1 MPDMDPLLINADKLP
16 AKRPTPNS
24 AREGLNRVGETIV
37 YGPWRTPDRRWIS
50 GSILATGLVI
60 AGVWAFLTLRPM
72 PKPDAASD
80 AMDRIFGYALLREEF
95 NNLPIEE
102 RLELVGQ
109 IVQRV
114 KSMDQSDSLM
124 LASFAAGIQGA
135 AREQLLENTSKLMI
149 DTADMIAIDYTRVAP
164 EDREAFLDD
173 AFIKLT
179 EIAAAL
185 GGEEIDESREER
197 LEEARAQAQRD
208 SEQMQDR
215 PVSMRQA
222 GRAFR
227 FMDGDMGQHASP
239 QQRGRVTVL
248 MRDMVRHLRGQN
260 IATGK
265 PKGGG

>member
-1 MPDMDPLLINADKLP
+1 MDPLLINTDAP
-16 AKRPTPNS
+16 PPKRPRPNTS
-24 AREGLNRVGETIV
+24 RDTLNRVGETIV

-60 AGVWAFLTLRPM
+60 VGVWAFLTLRPM
-72 PKPDAASD
+72 PKPDAATD
-80 AMDRIFGYALLREEF
+80 GIERVFGYALLQKEF

-114 KSMDQSDSLM
+114 KSMNQSDSLM

-135 AREQLLENTSKLMI
+135 ARDQLLENTARLMM
-149 DTADMIAIDYTRVAP
+149 DTADMMATGYTNVAP
-164 EDREAFLDD
+164 ADRERFLDD
-173 AFIKLT
+173 AFIRLT

-185 GGEEIDESREER
+185 GGEEIDEPREER
-197 LEEARAQAQRD
+197 LADARASARRD
-208 SEQMQDR
+208 QEQLDR
-215 PVSMRQA
+215 RPMSMRQA

-227 FMDGDMGQHASP
+227 FMDGDMGQHSSP
-239 QQRGRVTVL
+239 QQRGRVTVF
-248 MRDMVRHLRGQN
+248 MRDMVRNLRGQD

>member
-1 MPDMDPLLINADKLP
+1 MDPLLVNADSEP
-16 AKRPTPNS
+16 AKAPRPS
-24 AREGLNRVGETIV
+24 GAREAINRCGETIV

-50 GSILATGLVI
+50 GSILATGMVI
-60 AGVWAFLTLRPM
+60 AGVWAFMVLRPM
-72 PKPDAASD
+72 PKPDASSD
-80 AMDRIFGYALLREEF
+80 AIDRVFGYALLRSEF
-95 NNLPIEE
+95 NDLPIEE

-114 KSMDQSDSLM
+114 KDMDQSDSLM

-135 AREQLLENTSKLMI
+135 AREQLLENTSRLMI
-149 DTADMIAIDYTRVAP
+149 DTADMIASDYTHVAP
-164 EDREAFLDD
+164 EDREQFLDD

-197 LEEARAQAQRD
+197 LADARTQAKRD
-208 SEQMQDR
+208 QKMMERNPM
-215 PVSMRQA
+215 SMRQA

-248 MRDMVRHLRGQN
+248 MRDMVRHLRGQD